1 MKATQE
7 KKEAINT
14 ILFQPRYF
22 GICTL
27 QQLIG
32 DTVPEVLATMDGLF
46 VHPSF
51 TEDFQNEQ
59 KEMVKA
65 FAKKGGQNVE
75 EKDFDQ
81 FFASAGEKTSYRK
94 LLRDTMD
101 KPMYLPAKRR
111 IFKVC
116 KRRLPCDLHCKK
128 NLRNYLK
135 GKYGKELEAA
145 AQAAGTT
152 PEVYL
157 EAFYCKAS

>member
-1 MKATQE
+1 MW
-7 KKEAINT
+7 KKDWMSWLHIQIWDSVLSKLLKRKIRT
-14 ILFQPRYF
+14 GSTTGSCLLYTSYL

-101 KPMYLPAKRR
+101 KPMYLPTKEEFLKYVNEDYHV
-111 IFKVC
+111 ILSLIHISGLCSTVWC
-116 KRRLPCDLHCKK
+116 K
-128 NLRNYLK
+128 
-135 GKYGKELEAA
+135 
-145 AQAAGTT
+145 
-152 PEVYL
+152 
-157 EAFYCKAS
+157 